1 MEKGQSAH
9 PAGISIHA
17 LREEGDPCSCRRRVP
32 PAGISI
38 HALREEGDS
47 WAWASSP
54 SRWDFYPRPPRGG
67 QPLHGVLT
75 FRESLFLSTP
85 SARRATQAE
94 APPDG
99 GITISIHALREEGDS
114 CKSMWCRDGAISIH
128 ALREEGDIYRFEFL
142 PPAVISIHALRE
154 EGDITI
160 F

>member
-1 MEKGQSAH
+1 MSVDAKR
-9 PAGISIHA
+9 ISIHA